1 MSSLLKQRNRL
12 IEGATIY
19 KTKYGSIEVFY
30 SPNQITYVTPTLSH
44 EKIEKILGLES
55 KFPELHP
62 RKGNLIEIKDIEF
75 FEEYE
80 TREYRTRRKNRQI
93 IYTERRIRIEINL
106 PKSERELKRTET
118 LLEEIEKI
126 LEVVA
131 YTT

>member
-1 MSSLLKQRNRL
+1 MSSLLKERDRL
-12 IEGATIY
+12 IEGTTLY
-19 KTKYGSIEVFY
+19 KTRYGSIEVAY
-30 SPNQITYVTPTLSH
+30 SQNLITYITPPLPP
-44 EKIEKILGLES
+44 EKIKEILELEQ

-75 FEEYE
+75 FTGYE
-80 TREYRTRRKNRQI
+80 IRDYRTRIKNRQV

-106 PKSERELKRTET
+106 PKSEEELKRTET

-126 LEVVA
+126 LGVIA